1 MAEEAQMEQTKD
13 YLRTMRNYRMMNF
26 LPMIQRIKE
35 KQATERT
42 AAASSA
48 EESTALRLSSI

>member
-1 MAEEAQMEQTKD
+1 MEQTKD